1 MGHPP
6 PETAVYRY
14 RADAEMTAQEF
25 VARRGADWGR
35 LEGLLKRGRR
45 GRLGGL
51 APDDVLTLAGLYR
64 QATPDLARARRGW
77 PAEPVTAYLNRL
89 VALGYSVVYRRSGDV
104 GRRLAD
110 FYLRTLPQTYP
121 ACWPFV
127 LAAGVLLFGPA
138 IVAGLLVYVDP
149 QLAFGIVPPQIINT
163 VQHHQTWTNIP
174 SDSRPAAGGLIMT
187 NNINV

>member
-77 PAEPVTAYLNRL
+77 PAEPVSAYLNRL

-104 GRRLAD
+104 GRRVAD
-110 FYLRTLPQTYP
+110 FYLRTLPETYR
-121 ACWPFV
+121 ACWPFLV
-127 LAAGVLLFGPA
+127 ASSLLLFGPA
-138 IVAGLLVYVDP
+138 LMAWLVIAVDP
-149 QLAFGIVPPQIINT
+149 QLAYRIAPPEIIYL
-163 VQHHQTWTNIP
+163 VQHHRTWTN
-174 SDSRPAAGGLIMT
+174 
-187 NNINV
+187 